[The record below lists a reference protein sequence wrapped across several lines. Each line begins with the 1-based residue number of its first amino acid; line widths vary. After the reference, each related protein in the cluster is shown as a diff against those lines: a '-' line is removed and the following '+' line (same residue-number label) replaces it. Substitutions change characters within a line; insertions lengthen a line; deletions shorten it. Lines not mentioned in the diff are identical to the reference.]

1 MIGKIRFGLLAGG
14 QQVGSLSAQNWR
26 RAWNF
31 SITDHT
37 GAEVA
42 RVTKTWEGFGRS
54 MFTTADNYVVQLHRP
69 LTDPL
74 ASMVLASALTVDT
87 VLKQSGD

>member
-1 MIGKIRFGLLAGG
+1 L
-14 QQVGSLSAQNWR
+14 QVGSLNAQNW

-37 GAEVA
+37 GTEVA
-42 RVTKTWEGFGRS
+42 RVTKTWEGLGRS
-54 MFTTADNYVVQLHRP
+54 MFTTADNHVVQLHRP
-69 LTDPL
+69 LADPL

-87 VLKQSGD
+87 VLKQSSD